1 MKRRERL
8 VKLCYLRLLENVVQR
23 RNARLVT
30 ATVGQ
35 FREHK
40 LADKVIRV
48 LKRMWLKRKRDRLM
62 WQVAEDYC
70 QQRESKKVQGMKESM
85 MSSAND
91 YEMVRLR
98 NHQVFED
105 PVKMMK
111 YRVLNAWKMFIFDR
125 LRRNTVLNRY
135 LLFKK
140 RMMSLRCFL
149 GWRSIAKYEQ
159 SS

>member
-1 MKRRERL
+1 
-8 VKLCYLRLLENVVQR
+8 
-23 RNARLVT
+23 
-30 ATVGQ
+30 
-35 FREHK
+35 
-40 LADKVIRV
+40 
-48 LKRMWLKRKRDRLM
+48 M

-70 QQRESKKVQGMKESM
+70 QQRESKKGQGMKESM

-125 LRRNTVLNRY
+125 LRRNTVLKRY